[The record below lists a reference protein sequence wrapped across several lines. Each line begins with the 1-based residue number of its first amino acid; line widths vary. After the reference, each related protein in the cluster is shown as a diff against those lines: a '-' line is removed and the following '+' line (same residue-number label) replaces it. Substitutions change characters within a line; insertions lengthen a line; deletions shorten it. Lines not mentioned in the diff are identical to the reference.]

1 MSVKGCYTDFH
12 IDFGGTSVWYH
23 VFKGRKVSSV
33 PHCLAYSM
41 RLLNNKSVLL
51 LRCFGWCLRPRI
63 TSPFMR
69 TGSFRASR
77 ATSSWEIEPT
87 AAREWSFSRD
97 TPSSSHLVCWHGRLK
112 VASRKRLAATPPAS
126 NAKPFPGY
134 CTNKRS
140 CASLRE
146 FLSHPPVSPL
156 CFFFVVIKGGSTPSI
171 LPRTRWCSEATFCTA
186 LTFLCSLPSMR

>member
-134 CTNKRS
+134 CTKNGAVRVCVNS
-140 CASLRE
+140 
-146 FLSHPPVSPL
+146 FP
-156 CFFFVVIKGGSTPSI
+156 I
-171 LPRTRWCSEATFCTA
+171 LPCLLYVF
-186 LTFLCSLPSMR
+186 SLWLLRVDPRRLHSRGHAGVRRQHSAQL